1 MTTPKKAIAE
11 ILATF
16 KNSDE
21 TLWTEDGS
29 PALEAVQKL
38 AEDDTITRAQIDEAI
53 PGFVRVKPG
62 DLLAKNT
69 TPPVEAKNTRVAAE
83 PHDDTDDFS
92 TEQTREILDRRVRDA
107 EANLLAAQRAVTE
120 AHQDVVRCEK
130 RLARAHDDHKRQF
143 PPITP
148 AANIK
153 AHLQAQIDLSRERAG
168 LGKENRA
175 QVDVSMERS
184 NRRGQGQGR
193 PTRPVNNV
201 NVSTAA

>member
-16 KNSDE
+16 KNSDD

-38 AEDDTITRAQIDEAI
+38 AEDNTITRAQIDEAI
-53 PGFVRVKPG
+53 PGFVRIKPG
-62 DLLAKNT
+62 DLAKNT
-69 TPPVEAKNTRVAAE
+69 TIAPPVEAKTTRVAPE
-83 PHDDTDDFS
+83 DIDREYSDDEMRT
-92 TEQTREILDRRVRDA
+92 ILDRRVRDA
-107 EANLLAAQRAVTE
+107 ETNLLAAQKAVTE
-120 AHQDVVRCEK
+120 ANAEVNRCQVR
-130 RLARAHDDHKRQF
+130 LQRAHADHGRQF
-143 PPITP
+143 PPITA

-153 AHLQAQIDLSRERAG
+153 AHLAAQIELARERAG